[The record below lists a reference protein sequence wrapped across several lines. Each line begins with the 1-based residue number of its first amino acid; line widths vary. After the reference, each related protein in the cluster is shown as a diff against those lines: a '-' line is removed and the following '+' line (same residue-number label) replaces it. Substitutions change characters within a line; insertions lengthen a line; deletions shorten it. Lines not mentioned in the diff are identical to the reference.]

1 MSIAF
6 VCVMGIVTVFIGL
19 ICLIFI
25 TNITSAVCR
34 KIAKPEESQSIPVS
48 PALAIAAPIPNK
60 QEIIAAACAVIAE
73 ELGTDVSNI
82 KVTSFRKL

>member
-34 KIAKPEESQSIPVS
+34 KIAKPDESQGVPVS